1 MSSVLALK
9 KKLRYMVPEIR
20 LALIK
25 EGGVKAKGIRRPDD
39 MEQFVEPLKFFSEEH
54 FISFHVDAKNA
65 IIGYH
70 DISHGTLNASLV
82 HPREVFKAALLTNAY
97 GIIVA
102 HNHPAGSLD
111 PSREDLETTTQLIKA
126 GALLGVNVIDHLIV
140 SSNGMRS
147 LRERYPELWDK
158 SV

>member
-1 MSSVLALK
+1 VLAEYL
-9 KKLRYMVPEIR
+9 
-20 LALIK
+20 
-25 EGGVKAKGIRRPDD
+25 
-39 MEQFVEPLKFFSEEH
+39 QFFSEEH
-54 FISFHVDAKNA
+54 FISFHIDAKNT

>member
-1 MSSVLALK
+1 MSSVLELK

-25 EGGVKAKGIRRPDD
+25 EGRAKAKGIACPDD

-54 FISFHVDAKNA
+54 FISFHIDAKNT

-102 HNHPAGSLD
+102 HNHPAGSLESQ
-111 PSREDLETTTQLIKA
+111 SRRPRDYDAADKGWCAPGCERD
-126 GALLGVNVIDHLIV
+126 
-140 SSNGMRS
+140 RS
-147 LRERYPELWDK
+147 LDCQFKWYAQSQRK
-158 SV
+158 IS